1 MWQTRVIE
9 VEVEVDLPDFIDVT
23 TMLALGRRLK
33 ESAEIAGVDLLR
45 GKKVVAF
52 GIGGAMATVARP
64 VSAYQ
69 RRGADGQWVK
79 YYCYSDLLPKDISGD
94 RSVIE
99 EVFMK
104 IEDAAKAGYHY
115 DMIYMNR

>member
-1 MWQTRVIE
+1 M
-9 VEVEVDLPDFIDVT
+9 PDFIDVT

-69 RRGADGQWVK
+69 RRGADGHGLNIIVIVT
-79 YYCYSDLLPKDISGD
+79 YCRKIFLEIDQLLKKSL
-94 RSVIE
+94 
-99 EVFMK
+99 
-104 IEDAAKAGYHY
+104 
-115 DMIYMNR
+115 